1 MTDPRLRD
9 RIRELEVPD
18 ERDAE
23 QRAWE
28 LAKHAFADRK
38 VTPSR
43 PTARRL
49 VVVVAAVLILGLVL
63 LSPAG
68 ASIRHWVA
76 DGVGESNARP
86 ALPSLPAP
94 GRLLVDSDQG
104 TWVVERDGSQ
114 RLVGTYDQS
123 TWSPHGLY
131 IAATRGPRL
140 TALTPEGDPRW
151 TVTGTEPAG
160 MPSWQGPDGF
170 RLAYLSGASLWVVNG
185 DGTNDRQ
192 VADRVAPIAP
202 AWRPGTRHILAFVEG
217 AGTVR
222 VIDTDSGRLLR
233 SIGFGAVH
241 DVAWSPEGTE
251 LAVATGS
258 QLAVVHVPHTP
269 ALPAVGTRERP
280 NTSGGRLGFSP
291 SGGRLAFVGR
301 SSGNSTHSDLELGQF
316 GRNGLSERTILSIPG
331 QLTDPTWS
339 PDGRCLLVGWRE
351 ANQWL
356 FINTHHPSKVVAIA
370 NIARQFDPGG
380 QGVGEFPRISGWCC
394 AP

>member
-1 MTDPRLRD
+1 MNDPGLRD
-9 RIRELEVPD
+9 RIRELEVPG

-28 LAKHAFADRK
+28 LAKRAFADRK
-38 VTPSR
+38 VTPKR

-49 VVVVAAVLILGLVL
+49 IVVVAAVLILGLAL

-76 DGVGESNARP
+76 DVVGESNARP
-86 ALPSLPAP
+86 ALTSLPAP

-104 TWVVERDGSQ
+104 TWVVESDGSQ

-140 TALTPEGDPRW
+140 TALTPVGDPRW
-151 TVTGTEPAG
+151 TVTGTESASL
-160 MPSWQGPDGF
+160 PSWQGPDGF
-170 RLAYLSGASLWVVNG
+170 RLAYLSGASLRVVNG

-192 VADRVAPIAP
+192 VADRVAPVAP
-202 AWRPGTRHILAFVEG
+202 AWRPGTQHILAFVEG
-217 AGTVR
+217 VGTVR

-241 DVAWSPEGTE
+241 DVAWSPDGSE

-258 QLAVVHVPHTP
+258 ELAVVHVPHTP
-269 ALPAVGTRERP
+269 ALPSVGTRERP
-280 NTSGGRLGFSP
+280 NRSGERLAFSP
-291 SGGRLAFVGR
+291 SGDRLAFVGR
-301 SSGNSTHSDLELGQF
+301 SSGSSTESDLELGQF
-316 GRNGLSERTILSIPG
+316 GRNGLNEHTILSIPG
-331 QLTDPTWS
+331 RLTDPTWS
-339 PDGRCLLVGWRE
+339 PDGRWLLVGWRE
-351 ANQWL
+351 ADQWL
-356 FINTHHPSKVVAIA
+356 FIDTGNPSKVVAIA

-380 QGVGEFPRISGWCC
+380 EGTGAFPRISGWCC